1 VCGIIY
7 AYKELK
13 NNRGIF
19 HGKLIASIITA
30 SVNKSCSRRKK
41 EKEVYVYE

>member
-19 HGKLIASIITA
+19 HGKLIASITTA
-30 SVNKSCSRRKK
+30 SANKPCIRKGS
-41 EKEVYVYE
+41 VYL